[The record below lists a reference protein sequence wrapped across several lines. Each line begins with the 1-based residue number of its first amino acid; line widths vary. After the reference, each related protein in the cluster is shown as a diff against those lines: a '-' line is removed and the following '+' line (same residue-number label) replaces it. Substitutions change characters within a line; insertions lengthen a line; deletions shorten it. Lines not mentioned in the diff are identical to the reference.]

1 MSEWMIHRLVL
12 GWGKIRRAVLVYLIN
27 DIAKRKLANRQGE
40 CHGCGA
46 CCELMFVCSWLDR
59 TNGNALCRCYD
70 SRSKVC
76 ELFPLDERDLKD
88 RDRAN
93 PKQKCGYWFDHRI

>member
-1 MSEWMIHRLVL
+1 MGAGLIQRLIL
-12 GWGKIRRAVLVYLIN
+12 GLGKIRRAILVYLTTGV
-27 DIAKRKLANRQGE
+27 AKRKLAKRQGE

-59 TNGNALCRCYD
+59 TNGNAQCKYYD

-88 RDRAN
+88 RDMAN
-93 PKQKCGYWFDHRI
+93 PKQKCGFWFDPQV